1 MPHFLPSVQYARLLS
16 LYYTF
21 QWSKGNGE
29 REREREREREWE
41 REREREGR
49 ERERRKRESA
59 KERAMI
65 QSITSQWCCSEQV
78 HLLIYSAHA

>member
-29 REREREREREWE
+29 RERERERESG

-49 ERERRKRESA
+49 ERESA

>member
-29 REREREREREWE
+29 RERERESG
-41 REREREGR
+41 REREGR
-49 ERERRKRESA
+49 EREGGEREREE
-59 KERAMI
+59 KERE
-65 QSITSQWCCSEQV
+65 C
-78 HLLIYSAHA
+78 